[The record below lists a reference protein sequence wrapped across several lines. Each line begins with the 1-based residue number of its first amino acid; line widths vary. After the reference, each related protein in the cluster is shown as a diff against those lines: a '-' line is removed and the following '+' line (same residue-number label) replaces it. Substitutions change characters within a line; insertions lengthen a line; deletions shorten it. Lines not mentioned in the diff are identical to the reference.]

1 MKKKKETVGA
11 IALDL
16 MQKTPESRDP
26 IEIERAMQEDY
37 IKELVKC
44 VDIHKPLLMGNFFLV
59 VITKNEK
66 LMPNVFRNYFS
77 ARQSCPTPDYDQSVF
92 RYNRVDD
99 CIEYLWTVPSKDTC
113 HHLKDNAVQ
122 VAPEER
128 DLLKMVLDFADGTL
142 YKLCKKLNNEEEKSP
157 LIVKG

>member
-11 IALDL
+11 VALDL

-26 IEIERAMQEDY
+26 IEIQKAMQEDY
-37 IKELVKC
+37 LKELVTC
-44 VDIHKPLLMGNFFLV
+44 VDIHKPLLLGNFFIV

-92 RYNRVDD
+92 KYDRSDD
-99 CIEYLWTVPSKDTC
+99 CIEYIWTIPSKDAC
-113 HHLKDNAVQ
+113 YHLKDNALL
-122 VAPEER
+122 VAPQER
-128 DLLKMVLDFADGTL
+128 QLLKFVLEFADGTL

-157 LIVKG
+157 FIVKG

>member
-1 MKKKKETVGA
+1 MKKKKVTVGSV
-11 IALDL
+11 ALDL

-26 IEIERAMQEDY
+26 IEIQKAMQEEY
-37 IKELVKC
+37 LKELIQC
-44 VDIHKPLLMGNFFLV
+44 LNIHKPLLIGNFFLV

-92 RYNRVDD
+92 MYNRADD
-99 CIEYLWTVPSKDTC
+99 AIEYVWTVPSKDAC
-113 HHLKDNAVQ
+113 HHLKDNALLVH
-122 VAPEER
+122 PEER
-128 DLLKMVLDFADGTL
+128 QLLKFVLEFADGTL

-157 LIVKG
+157 LIIKG

>member
-1 MKKKKETVGA
+1 MKKKKETLGS
-11 IALDL
+11 ISLNL
-16 MQKTPESRDP
+16 MQKTPESRNP
-26 IEIERAMQEDY
+26 IEIERAMQEEY
-37 IKELVKC
+37 LSELIKC
-44 VDIHKPLLMGNFFLV
+44 VEDHKKTFFGNFYAV

-92 RYNRVDD
+92 MYNRADD
-99 CIEYLWTVPSKDTC
+99 AIEYIWTVPGKDAC
-113 HHLKDNAVQ
+113 HHLKDNALLVD
-122 VAPEER
+122 PSER
-128 DLLKMVLDFADGTL
+128 QLLRFVLEFADGTL

>member
-1 MKKKKETVGA
+1 MKKKETVGKVA
-11 IALDL
+11 YDL
-16 MQKTPESRDP
+16 LQKTPESRDP
-26 IEIERAMQEDY
+26 IEIQKAMQEDY
-37 IKELVKC
+37 INELIKC
-44 VDIHKPLLMGNFFLV
+44 MDIHKPFLKDNFFIV

-92 RYNRVDD
+92 MYNRADD
-99 CIEYLWTVPSKDTC
+99 CIEYIWTIPSKDAC
-113 HHLKDNAVQ
+113 HHLKENALL

-128 DLLKMVLDFADGTL
+128 QLLKFILEFADGTL
-142 YKLCKKLNNEEEKSP
+142 WKLCKKLNNEEEKSP